1 MVERRTEDS
10 HSTYNETVEWLFGLH
25 RFGSKPGLTN
35 VRHLLGRMG
44 DPHKNFKAIHV
55 TGTNGKGTTTAMITS
70 ILQAADYKVGMFI
83 SPHLSSFT
91 ERITINGERIQ
102 PEVVVDIVEG
112 MKSIIDEMVENSE
125 LRHPTFFEVI
135 TAIAFKHFSEQEVN
149 FAILEVGMGGR
160 LDATNVV
167 QALISVITNVSLEH
181 TYVLGN
187 SVLEIAEKKAGII
200 KKGGVL
206 ITATQ
211 DDEVY
216 NLLSTVCEK
225 VGSRIFRVGK
235 DLKFNRLTRNL
246 EGQSF
251 HLDGISRHYDRLF
264 IPLLGRHQ
272 LLNAASAVGAVEAL
286 SYHGIEIPVK
296 AFHEGLRKVKWPGRL
311 EVVQENPLV
320 VIDGAKDVEAT
331 RAIKESLLE
340 DFQYPRRVAVV
351 SMSSDK
357 NIPEMIGHLTQAV
370 DSFIITA
377 HSVMGRAAEPETIS
391 NEIEK
396 YSKPYRIETDLKKA
410 IKGAID
416 IAGEDG
422 MVLIVGSVFLVG
434 EAREIW
440 YKPEASDPV

>member
-70 ILQAADYKVGMFI
+70 ILRAADYKVGMFI

-102 PEVVVDIVEG
+102 PEVVVDIIEG
-112 MKSIIDEMVENSE
+112 MKSIIDEMVENPE

-135 TAIAFKHFSEQEVN
+135 TAIAFKHFSEQEVD

-216 NLLSTVCEK
+216 KLFSTVCEK

-235 DLKFNRLTRNL
+235 DLKFNRLTRDL
-246 EGQSF
+246 EGQIF

-264 IPLLGRHQ
+264 IPLLGKHQ

-286 SYHGIEIPVK
+286 NYRGIEIPVK
-296 AFHEGLRKVKWPGRL
+296 AFHEGLRSVKWPGRL

-351 SMSSDK
+351 SISSDK

-377 HSVMGRAAEPETIS
+377 HSVMGRAAEPETIGS
-391 NEIEK
+391 EIEK
-396 YSKPYRIETDLKKA
+396 RSKPYRIETDIKKA

-416 IAGEDG
+416 ITGEDG

-440 YKPEASDPV
+440 YKPETSDPV

>member
-1 MVERRTEDS
+1 MERQTEDTQA
-10 HSTYNETVEWLFGLH
+10 TYSKTVEWLFSLQK
-25 RFGSKPGLTN
+25 FGSKPGLTN
-35 VRHLLGRMG
+35 IRYLLRQIG
-44 DPHKNFKAIHV
+44 DPHKNFKTIHI
-55 TGTNGKGTTTAMITS
+55 TGTNGKGTTTAIITS

-91 ERITINGERIQ
+91 ERITINGERIKSKA
-102 PEVVVDIVEG
+102 VVDIIEG
-112 MKSIIDEMVENSE
+112 FKSIIDEMVENPE

-135 TAIAFKHFSEQEVN
+135 TAIAFQHFSKQEVD
-149 FAILEVGMGGR
+149 FAVLEVGMGGK

-211 DDEVY
+211 VDGVY

-225 VGSRIFRVGK
+225 VGSRIFHVGN
-235 DLKFNRLTRNL
+235 DLKFNRLSRNL
-246 EGQSF
+246 DGQCF
-251 HLDGISRHYDRLF
+251 HIDGIFGSYDRLF
-264 IPLLGRHQ
+264 IPLLGKHQ
-272 LLNAASAVGAVEAL
+272 ILNATSAVGAIEAL
-286 SYHGIEIPVK
+286 KYHEIEIPVK
-296 AFHEGLRKVKWPGRL
+296 AIQQGIRNVKWPGRL
-311 EVVQENPLV
+311 EIVQENPLV
-320 VIDGAKDVEAT
+320 VIDGAKDIEAM

-340 DFQYPRRVAVV
+340 DFLYPKRVAVV
-351 SMSSDK
+351 SISSDK
-357 NIPEMIGHLTQAV
+357 NIPKMIQHLAQAV
-370 DSFIITA
+370 DSFIITT

-396 YSKPYRIETDLKKA
+396 HSKPYRIETDLKKA
-410 IKGAID
+410 VQRAID
-416 IAGEDG
+416 IAGKEG
-422 MVLIVGSVFLVG
+422 MVLIIGSVFLAG

-440 YKPEASDPV
+440 HLY

>member
-1 MVERRTEDS
+1 MVERRTEDMQ
-10 HSTYNETVEWLFGLH
+10 STYNKTVEWLFGLH

-35 VRHLLGRMG
+35 IRHLLGQMS
-44 DPHKNFKAIHV
+44 DPHKNFKAIHI
-55 TGTNGKGTTTAMITS
+55 TGTNGKGTTTAIIAS
-70 ILQAADYKVGMFI
+70 ILQAAGFRVGMFI

-102 PEVVVDIVEG
+102 PEAVVNIIEK
-112 MKSIIDEMVENSE
+112 MKPIIDEMVENPE

-135 TAIAFKHFSEQEVN
+135 TAIAFKHFSEQEVD
-149 FAILEVGMGGR
+149 FAVLEVGMGGR

-216 NLLSTVCEK
+216 NLLSTMCKK
-225 VGSRIFRVGK
+225 VGSRIFLVGK
-235 DLKFNRLTRNL
+235 DIKFNRLIRNL

-251 HLDGISRHYDRLF
+251 QLEGITRHYDRLF

-286 SYHGIEIPVK
+286 NYHGIEIS
-296 AFHEGLRKVKWPGRL
+296 AEAIHEGLRNVKWPGRL
-311 EVVQENPLV
+311 EIVQENPLV

-331 RAIKESLLE
+331 RAIKEALLE
-340 DFQYPRRVAVV
+340 DFPYPRRVAVV

-357 NIPEMIGHLTQAV
+357 NVPEMIGHLVQAV
-370 DSFIITA
+370 ESFIITA
-377 HSVMGRAAEPETIS
+377 HSVMGRAAEPKTIS

-396 YSKPYRIETDLKKA
+396 HSKPYRIETNLKKA
-410 IKGAID
+410 VQEAID

-422 MVLIVGSVFLVG
+422 MVLIIGSVFLAG

-440 YKPEASDPV
+440 HRP

>member
-1 MVERRTEDS
+1 MVEHRPEDS
-10 HSTYNETVEWLFGLH
+10 QEIYNQTVKWMFGLQ

-35 VRHLLGRMG
+35 IRHLLRQMG
-44 DPHKNFKAIHV
+44 DPHKNFKAIHI
-55 TGTNGKGTTTAMITS
+55 TGTNGKGTTTAIIAS

-91 ERITINGERIQ
+91 ERITINGERVQ
-102 PEVVVDIVEG
+102 PKAVIDIVKE
-112 MKSIIDEMVENSE
+112 MKPIIDEMIEDPE

-135 TAIAFKHFSEQEVN
+135 TAIAFRHFSEQGVD
-149 FAILEVGMGGR
+149 FAVLEVGMGGR

-167 QALISVITNVSLEH
+167 QALVSVITNVSLEH
-181 TYVLGN
+181 TYVLGK

-216 NLLSTVCEK
+216 SLLSTICEE

-235 DLKFNRLTRNL
+235 DITFNRLTRNL

-251 HLDGISRHYDRLF
+251 HLKGISRHYDRLF
-264 IPLLGRHQ
+264 IPLLGKHQ

-286 SYHGIEIPVK
+286 NYHGIEVSAETI
-296 AFHEGLRKVKWPGRL
+296 HDGLRNVKWPGRL

-320 VIDGAKDVEAT
+320 VIDGAKDVEAA
-331 RAIKESLLE
+331 RAIKEALLE
-340 DFQYPRRVAVV
+340 DFPYPRRVAVV

-357 NIPEMIGHLTQAV
+357 NMPEMIGHLAQAV
-370 DSFIITA
+370 DHFIITT
-377 HSVMGRAAEPETIS
+377 HSVMGRAAKPETIRK
-391 NEIEK
+391 EIEK
-396 YSKPYRIETDLKKA
+396 HSKPYSIETDVGKA
-410 IKGAID
+410 VREAMNL
-416 IAGEDG
+416 AGEEG
-422 MVLIVGSVFLVG
+422 MVLVVGSVFLAG

>member
-1 MVERRTEDS
+1 MVERRTEDT
-10 HSTYNETVEWLFGLH
+10 HATYNETVEWLFALQ

-44 DPHKNFKAIHV
+44 DPHKNFKVIHV

-102 PEVVVDIVEG
+102 PEAVVDIIEG
-112 MKSIIDEMVENSE
+112 MKSIIDEMVEDPE

-135 TAIAFKHFSEQEVN
+135 TAVAFKHFSEQEVD

-187 SVLEIAEKKAGII
+187 TVLEIAEKKAGII

-216 NLLSTVCEK
+216 KLLSTVCEK
-225 VGSRIFRVGK
+225 VGSRIFRVGE

-251 HLDGISRHYDRLF
+251 HLEGISRRFDRLF
-264 IPLLGRHQ
+264 IPLLGKHQ

-286 SYHGIEIPVK
+286 SYHGIEIPAK
-296 AFHEGLRKVKWPGRL
+296 AFHEGLRSVKWPGRL

-351 SMSSDK
+351 SISSDK

-377 HSVMGRAAEPETIS
+377 HSVMGRAAGPETIS

-396 YSKPYRIETDLKKA
+396 HSKPYRIETDLKKA